1 MICRDDLKKD
11 FRYLI
16 KQRGALMAKGFV
28 IGIQFEALFQDE
40 LFYQLADHANKMA
53 EMVAGALKKYGYSFY
68 VEPCTNQ
75 LFPSYQTAS
84 WENCRMNLNSS
95 SRKELTRMKPLSAW

>member
-1 MICRDDLKKD
+1 
-11 FRYLI
+11 
-16 KQRGALMAKGFV
+16 MAKGFV

-68 VEPCTNQ
+68 VSHAPINCSS
-75 LFPSYQTAS
+75 SYQTAS
-84 WENCRMNLNSS
+84 WENCRMNLNSCPERINQDETVIRLVTS
-95 SRKELTRMKPLSAW
+95 WPPPKKA